1 MKLALLGPPAAGKGT
16 QARVLERVLR
26 IPQISTGEIL
36 REAAKSGTPMGIT
49 AGALIDHGEFV
60 PDEMIMEILSERL
73 THDDCKKGFILDG
86 VPRTLSQAE
95 TLERLGLKIDY
106 VFSIEAPDEVIL
118 KRVADRRLC
127 SNCSEAYHLIS
138 KPPKEENTC
147 DICGSK
153 LISRADDNIETT
165 RHRLDTYH
173 GLTEPLKDFYEQRG
187 KLWHINGNCR
197 IENTTNEIL
206 EILGI
211 DKNDKSK
218 NRK

>member
-211 DKNDKSK
+211 DKK
-218 NRK
+218 